1 MLYEQLSF
9 SINSAIIPFL
19 LKLQPIFTIQ
29 QLLDT
34 TRALVFHY
42 ILING
47 ISLPSTSKLQNL
59 SLTSMVKKATGCCVI
74 SNRTNEIPQLLRA
87 KGVLTWVCILLVHVV
102 H

>member
-1 MLYEQLSF
+1 MLYEQLSS

-29 QLLDT
+29 QQLDS

-47 ISLPSTSKLQNL
+47 ISLPPTSKLL
-59 SLTSMVKKATGCCVI
+59 SLTSMVKKATGYCVI
-74 SNRTNEIPQLLRA
+74 SNHTNEIPQLLRA